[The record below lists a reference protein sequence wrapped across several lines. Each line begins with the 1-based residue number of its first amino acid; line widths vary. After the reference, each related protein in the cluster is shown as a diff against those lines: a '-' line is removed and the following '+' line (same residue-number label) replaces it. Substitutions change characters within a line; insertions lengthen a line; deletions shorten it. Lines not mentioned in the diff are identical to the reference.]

1 MEEDRRQELAMSA
14 KSLDFLVNR
23 SDWHKTEFVEGEA
36 PAELSAGQVLFR
48 VDRFAFT
55 ANNISYALSGDMVG
69 YWRFFP
75 TREGWG
81 RIPAMGFADVIASTH
96 PEVVEGT
103 RCFGFYPMSR
113 YLVIEPGKVSTAN
126 ITDGVAHRADIAA
139 VYNQYSP
146 VQNDAM
152 YSAEHEDQMMLL
164 RGLFMTSF
172 LCDDL
177 LGDNDH
183 YGAKSVLITS
193 ASSKTSIALAFMVS
207 QAGRAKAV
215 GLTSSRN
222 FEFVKSL
229 GCYDEVLTY
238 DEVTSLPSDQP
249 VVMVDMAGNAE
260 LKSTLHHHFGDQMK
274 YSCSVG
280 ATHWD
285 ATAGGGEAL
294 PGATPEF
301 FFAPGQIAKRTQ
313 DWGPAGLQERMGAS
327 WTAFRNSTDVWLSVQ
342 RGYGRDAVES
352 VYQQT
357 LDAKTS
363 PAEGHVISLWSSAE
377 EAAGE

>member
-1 MEEDRRQELAMSA
+1 MSA
-14 KSLDFLVNR
+14 IHLDFLVNR
-23 SDWHKTEFVEGEA
+23 SDWHKTRFVEGSEPGALA
-36 PAELSAGQVLFR
+36 PGQVLFR

-55 ANNISYALSGDMVG
+55 ANNISYALSGDMIG

-75 TREGWG
+75 AEEGWG
-81 RIPAMGFADVIASTH
+81 RIPAMGFADVIASNH
-96 PEVVEGT
+96 PKVAEGT

-113 YLVIEPGKVSTAN
+113 YLVIEPGSVSAAN

-152 YSAEHEDQMMLL
+152 YSAEHEDQTMLL

-177 LGDNDH
+177 LGDNDY
-183 YGAKSVLITS
+183 YGAESVLITS
-193 ASSKTSIALAFMVS
+193 ASSKTSIALGFTVS

-215 GLTSSRN
+215 GLTSNRN
-222 FEFVKSL
+222 LEFVKGL

-238 DEVTSLPSDQP
+238 DEVKSLPANRP

-285 ATAGGGEAL
+285 ATGGGGTDL
-294 PGATPEF
+294 PGAKPEF
-301 FFAPGQIAKRTQ
+301 FFAPGQIAKRSK
-313 DWGPAGLQERMGAS
+313 DWGPAGLQQRMGAA
-327 WTAFRNSTDVWLSVQ
+327 WTAFRDSTDAWLVVK
-342 RGYGRDAVES
+342 RGYGRDAVER
-352 VYQQT
+352 VFQQT
-357 LDAKTS
+357 LEAKTS
-363 PAEGHVISLWSSAE
+363 PAEGQVISLWDSAD
-377 EAAGE
+377 EAAGK